1 MIPLFDSNAHPALA
15 PGKKA
20 ESFSVLKQ
28 ALGDAGFTGG
38 CAVALPGD
46 EDLDHR
52 AFWDA
57 ARAHGFYSVAGWQN
71 VPAGEIEAR
80 MVALFTLGYRA
91 IKIHPRRSGLSV
103 RDPRFAE
110 VLRAAASAG
119 MTVFHCTY
127 QFGSSNGLHPI
138 DPLPMLME
146 AVAASPGVRMV
157 LLHGGTVEVL
167 RYAECIRSNDNLLL
181 DLSFTL
187 NRYLGSSLDLD
198 LAYLFR
204 TFDRRICVGTDYPD
218 YQPADVRA
226 RFEALSAGLSNV
238 KRENIAWRNIVEF
251 LGLGQESG

>member
-1 MIPLFDSNAHPALA
+1 MVPLFDTNAHPALA
-15 PGKKA
+15 AGDKT

-28 ALGDAGFTGG
+28 RLADAGFIGA
-38 CAVALPGD
+38 CAVALPADG
-46 EDLDHR
+46 DLDHS
-52 AFWDA
+52 AFFDA
-57 ARAHGFYSVAGWQN
+57 GRAHGFYSVAGWQN
-71 VPAGEIEAR
+71 VPAADIEGRVA
-80 MVALFTLGYRA
+80 ALFALGYRA

-103 RDPRFAE
+103 RDPRFGK

-119 MTVFHCTY
+119 VTVFHCSY
-127 QFGSSNGLHPI
+127 QFGVDNGLHPV
-138 DPLPMLME
+138 DPLPTLME

-167 RYAECIRSNDNLLL
+167 RYAECIRSNHNLLL

-204 TFDRRICVGTDYPD
+204 TFDQRICVGTDYPD

-226 RFEALSAGLSNV
+226 RFEELSTGLSKA
-238 KRENIAWRNIVEF
+238 KRDNIGWRNIMGF
-251 LGLGQESG
+251 LGLARE